1 MPELPPLNAVRAFE
15 AAARHVSFSKAAD
28 ELCVTRGAISRQVAL
43 LESWLGQALFVRSS
57 SQLQLTN
64 AGHNY
69 LTEVSAALTRL
80 AFASEYLSDQ
90 AGSVVIRLNAPP
102 TFTMQWLI
110 RRMSSFQKRYPNI
123 DLRVTTYRPTDHIR
137 EEEFD
142 VGIRGRR
149 EPLAGMVSRPFLNE
163 NIIPVCHPDLL
174 GDRTQ
179 LDVADI
185 EKHTLITYNTETYTW
200 PQWLE
205 ALGHAPITPA
215 RIMRFDPMYF
225 ALQAAQEGLGL
236 VLLPLF
242 VVIDDLITGRL
253 CAPFG
258 IEGES
263 QRKYYVSSSPNSH
276 VTDAINV
283 FSDWLVEEGTAT
295 HHIIAEWMAQ
305 QGSASKASP
314 PLIRTPARFSG
325 G

>member
-1 MPELPPLNAVRAFE
+1 MPKLPPLNAVRAFE
-15 AAARHVSFSKAAD
+15 AAARHVSFSKAAE
-28 ELCVTRGAISRQVAL
+28 ELYVTRGAISRQVAL
-43 LESWLGQALFVRSS
+43 LESWLGQVLFVRSS

-64 AGHNY
+64 AGRNY

-90 AGSVVIRLNAPP
+90 EGSVVIRLNAPP

-110 RRMSSFQKRYPNI
+110 KRMSSFQRLYPNI
-123 DLRVTTYRPTDHIR
+123 DLRLTTYRPTDLIR

-142 VGIRGRR
+142 VGIRGRI

-174 GDRTQ
+174 GDRIH
-179 LDVADI
+179 LSIADI
-185 EKHTLITYNTETYTW
+185 ENHTLITYNTETYTW
-200 PQWLE
+200 LQWLE
-205 ALGHAPITPA
+205 ALGRSYIKPA
-215 RIMRFDPMYF
+215 RIIRFDPMYF
-225 ALQAAQEGLGL
+225 ALQAAHEGLGL

-258 IEGES
+258 IESEN

-276 VTDAINV
+276 VTYAINV
-283 FSDWLVEEGTAT
+283 FSDWLIEEGTST
-295 HHIIAEWMAQ
+295 QHIIAEWMANQ
-305 QGSASKASP
+305 RAGSKASNY
-314 PLIRTPARFSG
+314 
-325 G
+325 